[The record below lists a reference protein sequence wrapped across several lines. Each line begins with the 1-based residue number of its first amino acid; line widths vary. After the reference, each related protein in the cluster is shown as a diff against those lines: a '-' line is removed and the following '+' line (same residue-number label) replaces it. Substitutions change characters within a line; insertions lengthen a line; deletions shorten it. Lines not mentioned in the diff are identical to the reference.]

1 MKGKK
6 RGFTLV
12 EIITAIG
19 IISLVIMSLLMVVYN
34 IQLAQ
39 YKQVFGQ
46 TVAKKVE
53 YYSLLCV
60 LESINIYQNDDFLDI
75 LQRFIL
81 DNLKND
87 PDLQEI
93 DFVNIGIY
101 NCNFDEIKDIGLLN
115 LHATVDEG
123 KIQTSE
129 GEKYK
134 IRNIYKSYY
143 KIQVAYY
150 IKSLRKNDRVE
161 ILVPLFLEGEPTT
174 IPDGGG
180 GGGPDST
187 VTGTGSL

>member
-46 TVAKKVE
+46 TVSKKVE

-93 DFVNIGIY
+93 DFVNMGIY
-101 NCNFDEIKDIGLLN
+101 NCNSNGINDIGLLN
-115 LHATVDEG
+115 LQATVDAG
-123 KIQTSE
+123 QIQTSQ
-129 GEKYK
+129 GVGYK
-134 IRNIYKSYY
+134 IRNVYKSYY

-161 ILVPLFLEGEPTT
+161 ILVPLFLEGEHTTKQNNNPT
-174 IPDGGG
+174 GS
-180 GGGPDST
+180 ST
-187 VTGTGSL
+187 DVEGTGDL